1 MTKTHI
7 SQLITQCANGDRSA
21 LTSIYED
28 EASRLLGLINT
39 IVRNKAVAED
49 ILHDLFV
56 KLWMQADKFDAKDGN
71 GSAWLSRMARNL
83 ALNAVRYKWRESSLS
98 EEATSVELESLESLI
113 TDNNTEQLLTGES
126 HQLQHCLEQIE
137 PEPRAAIINAY
148 VNGLS
153 HAELTKQLSAPLGT
167 IKAWIKRSVHKLK
180 ECMS

>member
-7 SQLITQCANGDRSA
+7 SQLITQCAQGDRSA
-21 LTSIYED
+21 LSSIYND
-28 EASRLLGLINT
+28 EAARLLGLINA
-39 IVRNKAVAED
+39 IVRNKTVAED

-56 KLWMQADKFDAKDGN
+56 RVWMQADKFDPKDGN

-83 ALNAVRYKWRESSLS
+83 ALNAVRYTWRESSLS
-98 EEATSVELESLESLI
+98 EEATTIELDELESLLGYTNENEPLA
-113 TDNNTEQLLTGES
+113 GET
-126 HQLQHCLEQIE
+126 QRLQHCLNEIE

-153 HAELTKQLSAPLGT
+153 HTELTKQLSAPLGT
-167 IKAWIKRSVHKLK
+167 IKAWIKRSVHKLR

>member
-21 LTSIYED
+21 LSTIYED
-28 EASRLLGLINT
+28 EASRLLGLIHA

-56 KLWMQADKFDAKDGN
+56 KVWMQADKFDAKDGN

-98 EEATSVELESLESLI
+98 DEATSIEFESLESLVE
-113 TDNNTEQLLTGES
+113 TNSDQRLSGEC

-167 IKAWIKRSVHKLK
+167 IKAWIKRSVQKLK